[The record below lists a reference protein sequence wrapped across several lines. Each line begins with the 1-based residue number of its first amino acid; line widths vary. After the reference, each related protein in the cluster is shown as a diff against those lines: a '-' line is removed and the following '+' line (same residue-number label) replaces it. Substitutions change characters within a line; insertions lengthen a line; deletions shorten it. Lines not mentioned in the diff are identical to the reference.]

1 MELTFYKC
9 NYCGNFFIP
18 AIDAHV
24 VPECCGTPMEELK
37 ANTTDAAV
45 EKHVP
50 VIERDADG
58 KHVIVSV
65 GAVPHPMTEEHYIPF
80 VVLVRGDR
88 FGVINLK
95 PGDEPKA
102 CCAFDDNSGAFTV
115 YAYCNLHGMWK
126 AEI

>member
-9 NYCGNFFIP
+9 NYCGNLLVP

-24 VPECCGTPMEELK
+24 VPECCGAPMEELK

-50 VIERDADG
+50 AIERDADG
-58 KHVIVSV
+58 KHIIVSV
-65 GAVPHPMTEEHYIPF
+65 GSVAHPMTEDHYIQF
-80 VVLVRGDR
+80 IVLVHGDR
-88 FGVINLK
+88 FGVISLK
-95 PGDEPKA
+95 PGAGPKA
-102 CCAFDDNSGAFTV
+102 CCAFDDNSGAFAA